1 MSKLSIEQL
10 QAWRTKRVDTIKSQS
25 GKGISALDLASR
37 IARSV
42 QHFKDY
48 LQKCDCTLEQY
59 DSDHK
64 RVTFI
69 CNKCHTTNTFVR
81 SLLDR
86 YARLNDYKI
95 CHVCNSKYSSK
106 PEQEITEYIKSMYNG
121 LVVSRD
127 RTLLNGLELD
137 IVVPDKKLAIEFDG
151 LHWHN
156 ENVVPWNF
164 HVNKTNLSEEHGYQL
179 IHVFEDE
186 WRDKKEIVKSRIS
199 GLLGKND
206 RIFAR
211 KCEVKQTDSK
221 TTADFLNACHIQGAC
236 SGKYHYGLY
245 YDDELVSIMTFGKSR
260 FAKDEFELLRFC
272 NRLYTNVV
280 GGASKLLNHFMKDH
294 PEIKSVTSYADRRWS
309 KGKLY
314 ESIGFSKVHV
324 TEPAY
329 FYIVNGVRENR
340 VKYQKHKLIAAGA
353 DPNKT
358 EHEIMK
364 ECGYPRI
371 YDCGTIKYQ
380 FDVD

>member
-25 GKGISALDLASR
+25 GKGVSAIDLASR
-37 IARSV
+37 NARSV

-48 LQKCDCTLEQY
+48 LQKCNCVLEQY
-59 DSDHK
+59 DPNNK
-64 RVTFI
+64 RVTFT
-69 CNKCHTTNTFVR
+69 CNKCHITNMFVR

-86 YARLNDYKI
+86 YARTNDYKI

-106 PEQEITEYIKSMYNG
+106 SEQEIVEYIKSIYDG
-121 LVVSRD
+121 LVITRD

-151 LHWHN
+151 LYWHN
-156 ENVVPWNF
+156 ENVVPCNF
-164 HVNKTNLSEEHGYQL
+164 HVNKTNLCESRGYQL

-186 WRDKKEIVKSRIS
+186 WHNKKEIVKSRIS

-211 KCEVKQTDSK
+211 KCVVRQVDSS
-221 TTADFLNACHIQGAC
+221 TTTDFLNESHIQGAC
-236 SGKYHYGLY
+236 SSKYHYGLY
-245 YDDELVSIMTFGKSR
+245 CNDELVSIMTFGKSR

-280 GGASKLLNHFMKDH
+280 GGASRLLKHFLKDH
-294 PEIKSVTSYADRRWS
+294 SEIKILTSYADRRWS
-309 KGKLY
+309 KGNLY
-314 ESIGFSKVHV
+314 ESIGFKKVHV
-324 TEPAY
+324 TDPAY
-329 FYIVNGVRENR
+329 FYIVNNVRENR

-364 ECGYPRI
+364 ERGYPRI

-380 FDVD
+380 FDVN